1 MLPTLVFPRL
11 TALALVA
18 GLGLSQTPIA
28 QAADAPAS
36 SESGASASIRPTLD
50 KPTFFKRKEVAKEA
64 PKPQAAKPAAKP
76 TKDKGGKEE
85 ADDEPLERLE
95 YASKKDHQFQQALN
109 LLKGLKIMQNKAQ

>member
-36 SESGASASIRPTLD
+36 SESGASASIIRP
-50 KPTFFKRKEVAKEA
+50 
-64 PKPQAAKPAAKP
+64 
-76 TKDKGGKEE
+76 
-85 ADDEPLERLE
+85 
-95 YASKKDHQFQQALN
+95 N
-109 LLKGLKIMQNKAQ
+109 LLASNGVVHIVEGVLLPA